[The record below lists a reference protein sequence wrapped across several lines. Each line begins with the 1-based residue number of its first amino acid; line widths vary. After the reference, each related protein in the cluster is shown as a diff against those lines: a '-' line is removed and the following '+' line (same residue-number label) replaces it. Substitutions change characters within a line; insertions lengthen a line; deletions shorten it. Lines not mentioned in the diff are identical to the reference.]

1 MKTTIKLLSYIL
13 LLVVSVACSE
23 NEAEENLENE
33 IPIDDVIIDKKLQSS
48 ERIARGRIRR
58 IRLRKMRVNQRLD
71 LGYQIITDIPNNENT
86 AEVAS
91 IDMKIS
97 NGDTKN
103 ATTIFVQQTS
113 KNNQKGKVRKYISE
127 EFDLPFSFLGKTVT
141 VTSIDRD
148 IKGNQI
154 GKPYTE
160 KIEVNGTPV
169 NELVSIT
176 QPELKLNKDGENFTM
191 KVALKG
197 DPKYP
202 YLKLE
207 MKEIMISSKVIPD
220 DGGSETEEA
229 EIRLT
234 YQGQN
239 EDGLFMFENKDVRF
253 IESDNVVDMEYLI
266 TTTLSKIDGEELDY
280 AEFRITGLE

>member
-103 ATTIFVQQTS
+103 ATTIFLKQTS

-127 EFDLPFSFLGKTVT
+127 EFDLPFLFLGKTVT

-191 KVALKG
+191 KVALKE

-220 DGGSETEEA
+220 DGGSETEET

-266 TTTLSKIDGEELDY
+266 TTTLSKIDSEELDY